1 MSPDQ
6 SQRPQN
12 IAHTE
17 EDSDDEMWDWDIR
30 PKPSVGPS
38 AEPLLSEEA
47 SGERGRSSY
56 EGVEVDERARERRR
70 HEMRSRSPTIASARA
85 ENRKKYVMA
94 AIFLVLSLISF
105 VVQTETAE
113 YIQLELGWQKA
124 YAMLYLTHGS
134 WVVLWP
140 TQLLIL
146 KMRKPNT
153 PWRVFLAG
161 HLSHIKT
168 TAQMIMA
175 SSTRLSHSQAR
186 ADPKWYMLKRI
197 VFITCALTFAGSTW
211 YIAVSLTTPSDLT
224 AIYNCSA
231 FFAYAFSIPML
242 HEKPRALKIGSV
254 AIAIIGVLVVAY
266 GDGGSSVDENETP
279 SEKNRVVGNIII
291 GIGSVLYGFY
301 EVLYKKVACPPEG
314 TSSGRS
320 AIFANTVGSGIGA
333 ITLSVLW
340 IPIPILHWTGIEKF
354 EIPSG
359 EAAIMLAISVFSN
372 VVFSGSFLILMSL
385 TSPVLSSVAG
395 LLTIFLVAITD
406 WFIFGTP
413 ISTAALLGGMLI
425 IAAFVLLSWCTWKEM
440 NEEKPK
446 VEDDITDEDD

>member
-1 MSPDQ
+1 MSPSK

-12 IAHTE
+12 TTYKE

-30 PKPSVGPS
+30 PKPVEGPS
-38 AEPLLSEEA
+38 AEPLLADEA

-56 EGVEVDERARERRR
+56 EGVEVDERARGRRR
-70 HEMRSRSPTIASARA
+70 QEMRSRSPASASIRA

-94 AIFLVLSLISF
+94 AIFLVLSLVSF
-105 VVQTETAE
+105 VVQTETTQ
-113 YIQLELGWQKA
+113 YIQIELGWQKA

-134 WVVLWP
+134 WVILWP

-153 PWRVFLAG
+153 PWKTFLSG
-161 HLSHIKT
+161 HLSHLRT
-168 TAQMIMA
+168 TAQMIMT
-175 SSTRLSHSQAR
+175 SSTRLSHSQSQV
-186 ADPKWYMLKRI
+186 DPKYYMLKR
-197 VFITCALTFAGSTW
+197 VTFITCALTIAGSSW
-211 YIAVSLTTPSDLT
+211 FIAVSLTTPSDLT

-242 HEKPRALKIGSV
+242 HEKPKALKILSV
-254 AIAIIGVLVVAY
+254 AIAILGVLVVAY
-266 GDGGSSVDENETP
+266 GDSDRSDDEHASQN
-279 SEKNRVVGNIII
+279 EKNRLLGNIII

-301 EVLYKKVACPPEG
+301 EVLYKKIACPPDG

-333 ITLSVLW
+333 ITLFVLW
-340 IPIPILHWTGIEKF
+340 IPIPILHLLGIEKF
-354 EIPSG
+354 ELPSSK
-359 EAAIMLAISVFSN
+359 ATAMLAISISAGA
-372 VVFSGSFLILMSL
+372 VFSGSFLILMSL

-406 WFIFGTP
+406 WLIFGTP
-413 ISTAALLGGMLI
+413 ISTAAVVGGVLI
-425 IAAFVLLSWCTWKEM
+425 IAAFLLLSWCTWKEM
-440 NEEKPK
+440 NEEKNK
-446 VEDDITDEDD
+446 EEDDITDEDD

>member
-1 MSPDQ
+1 MSPGQ
-6 SQRPQN
+6 SQHPRN
-12 IAHTE
+12 ITHTE

-30 PKPSVGPS
+30 PKPSEGPS

-47 SGERGRSSY
+47 SGDRERGRSSY

-70 HEMRSRSPTIASARA
+70 HEMRSRSPTSASARA

-94 AIFLVLSLISF
+94 AIFLVLSLVSF
-105 VVQTETAE
+105 VVQTETAQ

-153 PWRVFLAG
+153 PWGAFLTG

-175 SSTRLSHSQAR
+175 SSTRLSHSQVR
-186 ADPKWYMLKRI
+186 ADPTYYMLKRI
-197 VFITCALTFAGSTW
+197 IFITCALTFAGST
-211 YIAVSLTTPSDLT
+211 
-224 AIYNCSA
+224 CA

-254 AIAIIGVLVVAY
+254 AIAIVGVLVVAY
-266 GDGGSSVDENETP
+266 GDGNSVDENETQG
-279 SEKNRVVGNIII
+279 EKNRVLGNIII

-333 ITLSVLW
+333 FTLCVLW
-340 IPIPILHWTGIEKF
+340 IPIPILHWTGIETF

-372 VVFSGSFLILMSL
+372 AVFSGSFLILMSL

-413 ISTAALLGGMLI
+413 ISTAALLGGVLI
-425 IAAFVLLSWCTWKEM
+425 IAAFVLLSWCTWEEM